1 MQKSFVMSWSG
12 GKDSALAYY
21 RAVLEGHV
29 PLALFTMFEEDGTKS
44 RSHGLPLEV
53 MEAQAERMG
62 LPLVI
67 GKASWSGYEKE
78 FIEQLKN
85 FKAQGIDMGVY
96 GDIDLQDHVAW
107 VEKVSAAADIDVLHP
122 LWQEPRKA
130 LLKELIEEGFKS
142 IITVVDTKR
151 LDERFLGREFT
162 HELIAEL
169 EAAGVDACGE
179 EGEFHTI
186 IVDGPIFVEAI
197 PVQFGKKIKHGDYG
211 LVEVKL
217 HSEE

>member
-21 RAVLEGHV
+21 RAVVEGHV
-29 PLALFTMFEEDGTKS
+29 PLTLFTMFEEDGTKS
-44 RSHGLPLEV
+44 RSHGLPIEV

-62 LPLVI
+62 LPLII

-78 FIEQLKN
+78 FIEQLKK

-96 GDIDLQDHVAW
+96 GDIDLQDHLDW
-107 VEKVSAAADIDVLHP
+107 VEKVSAEAEIGVLHP
-122 LWQEPRKA
+122 LWQEPRKS

-142 IITVVDTKR
+142 VITVVDTSR
-151 LDERFLGREFT
+151 LDEHFLGREFT
-162 HELIAEL
+162 HELIDEL

-179 EGEFHTI
+179 KGEFHTI
-186 IVDGPIFVEAI
+186 IVDGPIFVEPV
-197 PVQFGKKIKHGDYG
+197 PVQFGEKNYVGNYAI
-211 LVEVKL
+211 LEVKL

>member
-44 RSHGLPLEV
+44 RSHGLPIEV

-62 LPLVI
+62 LPLII

-78 FIEQLKN
+78 FIKQLKN
-85 FKAQGIDMGVY
+85 FKSQGIEMGVY
-96 GDIDLQDHVAW
+96 GDIDLQDHLDW
-107 VEKVSAAADIDVLHP
+107 VEKVSAEAEISVLHP
-122 LWQEPRKA
+122 LWQEPRKS

-142 IITVVDTKR
+142 VITVVDTTR

-162 HELIAEL
+162 HELIDEL
-169 EAAGVDACGE
+169 EEAGVDACGE

-186 IVDGPIFVEAI
+186 IVDGPIFVEPV
-197 PVQFGKKIKHGDYG
+197 PVQFGEKINLGNYVV
-211 LVEVKL
+211 LEVKL